1 MRTIFLAVLV
11 AACIALPARADWN
24 ILSDYVATVQDAQ
37 TVAASAVVTAVI
49 QTGLADKHSLDWGIT
64 TTGSLNVTVLVDYSA
79 SELAAT
85 SANWASLSGSAYTT
99 SFTITASPR
108 LYVLNLAPIR
118 YTRFRF
124 TNADTVPATISW
136 LRMFRR

>member
-1 MRTIFLAVLV
+1 MRNLILAVLV
-11 AACIALPARADWN
+11 AACLAAPVRADWN
-24 ILSDYVATVQDAQ
+24 ILSDYVATVADAQ
-37 TVAASAVVTAVI
+37 SVAAAAVLTCVI

-64 TTGSLNVTVLVDYSA
+64 TTGSLNITVAVDYSA
-79 SELAAT
+79 SELSGT

-99 SFTITASPR
+99 SFTITTSPK
-108 LYVLNLAPIR
+108 LYVLNLAPSR

-124 TNADTVPATISW
+124 TNGDTVPASISW